1 MSTPLESMSAQSIR
15 HRDGSE
21 SEDLYLRMRDQ
32 VEEHPYRSLA
42 IAAGVGFVLGGG
54 LFSRTGGRLLAT
66 GLRVGLA
73 AFAAPLASELVDRI
87 RDDVESRTKWAR

>member
-1 MSTPLESMSAQSIR
+1 MSTPLESMSAQAVQY
-15 HRDGSE
+15 RDDSE
-21 SEDLYLRMRDQ
+21 SEALYLRMKDQ

-54 LFSRTGGRLLAT
+54 LFGRTGGRLLAT

-73 AFAAPLASELVDRI
+73 ALVAPLASELVDRI
-87 RDDVESRTKWAR
+87 REDVESRTDWSR